1 VRQSSWERIRA
12 AVILVERSYSKNRA
26 GRNSDARAAARA
38 ADALRRRFVVK
49 MLSLQGARRAAH
61 QQQRCPVIDIA
72 HLIQSSVAPVFLLS
86 GVAATLVV
94 LTNRLARIVD
104 RARVLEAQ
112 LAGSPA
118 SAAELHADLA
128 VLARRA
134 DYINIAI
141 SLSTI
146 AALLVALVVV
156 TLFANAFFASE
167 LSVLIALLF
176 VGAMVCLS
184 AAYVAF
190 FVEVRVAV
198 AALRI
203 GINRS

>member
-1 VRQSSWERIRA
+1 
-12 AVILVERSYSKNRA
+12 
-26 GRNSDARAAARA
+26 
-38 ADALRRRFVVK
+38 
-49 MLSLQGARRAAH
+49 
-61 QQQRCPVIDIA
+61 VIDIA

-86 GVAATLVV
+86 GVAATLGV
-94 LTNRLARIVD
+94 LTNRLSRIVD
-104 RARVLEAQ
+104 RARTLEAEIAGHPGEAPQ
-112 LAGSPA
+112 LHG
-118 SAAELHADLA
+118 DLA

-134 DYINIAI
+134 NYINVAI

-167 LSVLIALLF
+167 LSALIALLF

-190 FVEVRVAV
+190 FIEVRVAV

-203 GINRS
+203 GMRRA

>member
-1 VRQSSWERIRA
+1 MPRHV
-12 AVILVERSYSKNRA
+12 
-26 GRNSDARAAARA
+26 ARAA
-38 ADALRRRFVVK
+38 LR
-49 MLSLQGARRAAH
+49 H

-86 GVAATLVV
+86 GVAATLGV
-94 LTNRLARIVD
+94 LTNRLSRIVD
-104 RARVLEAQ
+104 RARRLEEQ
-112 LAGSPA
+112 LAGTPPPA
-118 SAAELHADLA
+118 HQLHADLR

-134 DYINIAI
+134 NYINIAI

-167 LSVLIALLF
+167 LGAVIALLF

-190 FVEVRVAV
+190 FVEVRIAV

-203 GINRS
+203 GISRS